1 MACVGAGL
9 IGQSWATLFASK
21 GYTVTVQDQQEAN
34 LTRALTR
41 IRSNLDFLARKGLLE
56 GDAPQEVLQGINVTT
71 SLAKAVKNVDYV
83 QESVFENYDVKKT
96 VFREMDAVA
105 QQDTI
110 FASSSSGLLI
120 TEIQKA
126 TTKPD
131 RCLIAHPFNPPHLI
145 PLVELVPGEQTS
157 SEVVQVVFNFMRRM
171 GKVPVVLQ
179 REIPGH
185 IANRLSAALWR
196 EAIDLVDKGVA
207 SVEDVDTALRVG
219 PALRWALMGVHL
231 TYHLGGGPGGVE
243 DFIDTLGPAFASWWE
258 TMDTWTSIPASA
270 AAKVIDGV
278 EEMHLVQTKT
288 KEEIVQW
295 RDDKILK
302 ILKAV
307 SGSPQSK
314 EAHLSASKP
323 R

>member
-1 MACVGAGL
+1 MKIEKLACVGAGL
-9 IGQSWATLFASK
+9 IGHSWATLFASK
-21 GYTVTVQDQQEAN
+21 GYTVNLQDQQEGN
-34 LTRALTR
+34 LTRAYNR

-56 GDAPQEVLQGINVTT
+56 EENPQDLLKRINVTT
-71 SLAKAVKNVDYV
+71 NLAKAVKNVDYV
-83 QESVFENYDVKKT
+83 QESVFENYNVKKA

-105 QQDTI
+105 QKDTV

-157 SEVVQVVFNFMRRM
+157 PEVVNVIFEFMRRI

-179 REIPGH
+179 REVPGH

-207 SVEDVDTALRVG
+207 SVEDVDKALRVG
-219 PALRWALMGVHL
+219 PAIRWALMGVHL
-231 TYHLGGGPGGVE
+231 TYNLGGGSGGIEHFV
-243 DFIDTLGPAFASWWE
+243 DNLGPAFSSWWK
-258 TMDTWTSIPASA
+258 TMDTWTSIPSSA
-270 AAKVIDGV
+270 ATKVIEGV
-278 EEMHLVQTKT
+278 KETNLVQTKT
-288 KEEIVQW
+288 REEIVNW
-295 RDDKILK
+295 RDEKILEV
-302 ILKAV
+302 LKV
-307 SGSPQSK
+307 VYG
-314 EAHLSASKP
+314 
-323 R
+323 

>member
-1 MACVGAGL
+1 MEIVKVACVGTGL
-9 IGQSWATLFASK
+9 IGHSWATLFASK
-21 GYTVTVQDQQEAN
+21 GYMVTIQDQQEST
-34 LTRALTR
+34 LTRALNR

-56 GDAPQEVLQGINVTT
+56 EENPQDLLKRINVTT
-71 SLAKAVKNVDYV
+71 SLSKAVKNVDYV
-83 QESVFENYDVKKT
+83 QESVFENYNVKKA
-96 VFREMDAVA
+96 VFREMDAAA
-105 QQDTI
+105 QKDTI

-157 SEVVQVVFNFMRRM
+157 PEVVNVIFEFMRKI

-179 REIPGH
+179 REVPGH

-207 SVEDVDTALRVG
+207 SVEDVDKALRVG
-219 PALRWALMGVHL
+219 PAIRWALMGVHL
-231 TYHLGGGPGGVE
+231 TYHLGGGSGGIEQFV
-243 DFIDTLGPAFASWWE
+243 DNLSPAFSSWWK
-258 TMDTWTSIPASA
+258 TMDAWTSIPSSA
-270 AAKVIDGV
+270 ATKVIEGV
-278 EEMHLVQTKT
+278 REMNLVQTKT
-288 KEEIVQW
+288 REDIENW
-295 RDDKILK
+295 RDEKILA
-302 ILKAV
+302 ILKV
-307 SGSPQSK
+307 ISGHNST
-314 EAHLSASKP
+314 